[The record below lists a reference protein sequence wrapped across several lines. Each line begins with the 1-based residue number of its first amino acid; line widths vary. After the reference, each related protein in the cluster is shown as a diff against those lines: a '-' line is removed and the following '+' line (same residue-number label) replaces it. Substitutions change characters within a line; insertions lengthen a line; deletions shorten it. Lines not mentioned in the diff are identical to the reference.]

1 MELRDAPPSTV
12 EIRPARRDDY
22 DAIAEL
28 TVAAYSAPPRPGE
41 GPAPGLRGHVRTEY
55 VHTLRDV
62 ARRAADAL
70 VLVALDGGRVAGAVT
85 YVPGPG
91 PYAEFDEPD
100 AAGIRMLAVDP
111 AVQGRGIGRALVE
124 ECIARARAAGKT
136 LVVLHTTT
144 WMHAARRLYERLGF
158 VRAPERDRWP
168 APDVLL
174 LAFELDLVR

>member
-1 MELRDAPPSTV
+1 M
-12 EIRPARRDDY
+12 EIREARPEHY
-22 DAIAEL
+22 DAVADL
-28 TVAAYSAPPRPGE
+28 TVAAYSAPPRSGE
-41 GPAPGLRGHVRTEY
+41 GAPPGLRGHVRTEY

-62 ARRAADAL
+62 AARAAGAV

-91 PYAEFDEPD
+91 PYAEFDEPH

-111 AVQGRGIGRALVE
+111 ALQGRGIGRALVE
-124 ECIARARAAGKT
+124 ECIARARRAGKT

-158 VRAPERDRWP
+158 VRAPERDWWP
-168 APDVLL
+168 ARDVLL
-174 LAFELDLVR
+174 LGFELDLAR